1 MEDEK
6 KLVPCRVS
14 PIVDEYAW
22 GIDEFKLADLG
33 YRDSLVADGW
43 LAGNT
48 LSEVMDTY
56 MDRVVGDN
64 VYEYYGRQFPVQLKY
79 IKVSGDMPLR
89 VHPGDELAAQ
99 RYDLLGRE
107 KLWYVLEAGAD
118 ARLHLGFAHATDA
131 SAVLG
136 AIADGSLPGMLNV
149 VPVQAG
155 QCFHIAPGTVHGAS
169 GHLTIVEVSE
179 SSALDFPVWGAQPGT
194 EEFDP
199 ALSLVDALE
208 FIDFGAFAAENEVVP
223 EPSEAGGQRLTSL
236 PQFSVTLRSL
246 EQALRTRIEGP
257 GAFTLYSC
265 LRGAASVQA
274 VDSHRFA
281 AGETLLI
288 PAEVEEFTLVP
299 LEPGTQVLEITVE
312 HRSDPDSY
320 TGSSVE
326 EAAAEPDGGE

>member
-6 KLVPCRVS
+6 KLVPFRLS
-14 PIVDEYAW
+14 PIVDEYSW

-33 YRDSLVADGW
+33 YRDSLIADGW

-79 IKVSGDMPLR
+79 IKVAGDMPLR
-89 VHPGDELAAQ
+89 VHPGDEIASQ
-99 RYDLLGRE
+99 RYDMLGRE
-107 KLWYVLEAGAD
+107 KLWYVLEAGAS
-118 ARLHLGFAHATDA
+118 ARLHLGFAKATDA

-136 AIADGSLPGMLNV
+136 AIADGSLPGLMNTV
-149 VPVQAG
+149 SVKAG
-155 QCFHIAPGTVHGAS
+155 QYFHIPPGTVHGAS
-169 GHLTIVEVSE
+169 GHLTLVEVSE
-179 SSALDFPVWGAQPGT
+179 SSALDFPVWGAQPGS

-199 ALSLVDALE
+199 ALNLIDALD
-208 FIDFGAFAAENEVVP
+208 FVDFGAFDIENPQE
-223 EPSEAGGQRLTSL
+223 GGQLISL
-236 PQFSVTLRSL
+236 PQFSVTLRPL

-274 VDSHRFA
+274 VDSHRFE

-312 HRSDPDSY
+312 HRSDPDMY
-320 TGSSVE
+320 TGPSLD
-326 EAAAEPDGGE
+326 EAA